1 VFFFEARAMTNRDDQ
16 SALWAARIESWKA
29 SGLKQLAFCRREG
42 IGYDSFKRWRHRL
55 DGEAVQRRGARAT
68 LVPLKVVARSS
79 RKRTDGGSM
88 EVRLNGDRRIVVG
101 ADFDEA
107 ALRRLIGALERLGC

>member
-1 VFFFEARAMTNRDDQ
+1 MTNRDDQ
-16 SALWAARIESWKA
+16 SGLWATRIEGWKA

-42 IGYDSFKRWRHRL
+42 IGYDAFKRWRHRL
-55 DGEAVQRRGARAT
+55 DGEAVQRRGGRTT
-68 LVPLKVVARSS
+68 LVALKVVATSPK
-79 RKRTDGGSM
+79 KRIEGASM

-107 ALRRLIGALERLGC
+107 ALRRLIGALERLAC

>member
-1 VFFFEARAMTNRDDQ
+1 MRNPEDQ
-16 SALWAARIESWKA
+16 SALWAERIESWKA

-42 IGYDSFKRWRHRL
+42 IGYDSFKRWRYRL
-55 DGEAVQRRGARAT
+55 DGEAVRRRGSRAR
-68 LVPLKVVARSS
+68 LVALKVVATSAE
-79 RKRTDGGSM
+79 KRTAGGTM
-88 EVRLNGDRRIVVG
+88 EVHLNGDRRIVVG

>member
-1 VFFFEARAMTNRDDQ
+1 MTNPEEQ
-16 SALWAARIESWKA
+16 SGLWAERIESWKA
-29 SGLKQLAFCRREG
+29 SGLKQLAFCQREG

-55 DGEAVQRRGARAT
+55 DGQAVQRRGTRAT
-68 LVPLKVVARSS
+68 LVPLEVVATSS
-79 RKRTDGGSM
+79 KKLPEGGSM